1 MSWTHALPSVMTKVF
16 YFSLIAITFV
26 FISMLLTGLHP

>member
-1 MSWTHALPSVMTKVF
+1 MASAHAFSNLI
-16 YFSLIAITFV
+16 YFSLVATSFI

>member
-1 MSWTHALPSVMTKVF
+1 MASAHALSNVI
-16 YFSLIAITFV
+16 YISLVAAAFT